1 MLLRPKAT
9 SRKAANVYS
18 MGPRVDEVV
27 AYTRGTLVSG
37 PPAQPLT
44 HLYTDSRDVTPGGLF
59 VALKG
64 EALDG
69 HAFMGQAVERGAAAV
84 LCELAPAAA
93 PASVSIVRVPDSRR
107 ALVDL
112 TRGIVDAH
120 PVPVVGITGSAG
132 KTTTKEMVAHV
143 LGRRLRLR
151 KSEGNL
157 NTYTGIPMTVFD
169 LEAADRALVLEYAM
183 SRPGEIHELT
193 SMAPPSIAA
202 VLNVGIAH
210 VGYLGSI
217 EAVAAAKRELVEG
230 LRPDG
235 LAVLN
240 ADDDNVLKMA
250 AIARRSRTFGF
261 SKQAEVRADQV
272 RLHGLDG
279 STFRLK
285 TPQGDADV
293 FLRVPGQHLISN
305 ALATAAIA
313 LEFDFDPR
321 AIASA
326 LRSFQTGVHRM
337 SLLSGRGGARLIDDT
352 YNASP
357 GSMRAALSV
366 LRTAPS
372 GAVRVAVL
380 GDMLEL
386 GDHADQAH
394 DELGRMAAQSTDH
407 LFVLGAYANRVVA
420 AARGAGMTPERASAV
435 SGVDVALTRLEPLLS
450 TDTVVLIK
458 GSRGMR
464 LERLVEALE
473 QP

>member
-1 MLLRPKAT
+1 MTLGRRRAT
-9 SRKAANVYS
+9 TNNVL
-18 MGPRVDEVV
+18 MGPGVDEVI
-27 AYTRGTLVSG
+27 AYTGGTLVGG
-37 PPAQPLT
+37 PPDQPLA
-44 HLYTDSRDVTPGGLF
+44 HLYTDSREVTPGDLF

-64 EALDG
+64 EAQDG
-69 HAFMGQAVERGAAAV
+69 HAFIGQAIERGAGAI
-84 LCELAPAAA
+84 LCEVVPAAA
-93 PASVSIVRVPDSRR
+93 PATVSVVRVPDSRR

-120 PVPVVGITGSAG
+120 PVPIVGITGSAG
-132 KTTTKEMVAHV
+132 KTTTKEMVAQV
-143 LGRRLRLR
+143 LGRRLRVR

-169 LEAADRALVLEYAM
+169 LDDADRVLVLEYAM
-183 SRPGEIHELT
+183 SRAGEIHELT

-240 ADDDNVLKMA
+240 ADDANVLKMA
-250 AIARRSRTFGF
+250 AVARRSRTFGF
-261 SKQAEVRADQV
+261 SKQAEVRAEQV

-279 STFRLK
+279 SSFRLK
-285 TPQGDADV
+285 TARGDADV

-326 LRSFQTGVHRM
+326 LRGFQTGAHRM
-337 SLLSGRGGARLIDDT
+337 SLLAGRGGARLID
-352 YNASP
+352 N
-357 GSMRAALSV
+357 L
-366 LRTAPS
+366 
-372 GAVRVAVL
+372 
-380 GDMLEL
+380 
-386 GDHADQAH
+386 
-394 DELGRMAAQSTDH
+394 
-407 LFVLGAYANRVVA
+407 
-420 AARGAGMTPERASAV
+420 
-435 SGVDVALTRLEPLLS
+435 LLS
-450 TDTVVLIK
+450 N
-458 GSRGMR
+458 SS
-464 LERLVEALE
+464 
-473 QP
+473 